1 MNNKFKD
8 MERNID
14 SISISVIKSLEKEL
28 KSYLD
33 KCGLF
38 YKVFSRI
45 KSSKSVYDKLDNRAK
60 KGIKNYKMQDLIGIR
75 IAKS

>member
-28 KSYLD
+28 KSLSDIYTQIPLR
-33 KCGLF
+33 L
-38 YKVFSRI
+38 
-45 KSSKSVYDKLDNRAK
+45 
-60 KGIKNYKMQDLIGIR
+60 KNVNG
-75 IAKS
+75 